1 MNEPKRRGRPRR
13 EDDAQYAVGNAVQE
27 PHIDTVETY
36 PEPEPVPFTETDGK
50 RGEAEER
57 EDTRELLKPS
67 FAEMEKAGDE
77 GIVLVADP
85 AYKPVVPEG
94 WFDIFTAPRSGIP
107 IEMMDSKMNKATV
120 HWKRTRA
127 FANPTH
133 RWEETGFWANEIS
146 GQKIDFVPEF
156 WKYPDRRR

>member
-1 MNEPKRRGRPRR
+1 MEPKRRGRPRR
-13 EDDAQYAVGNAVQE
+13 EDDTQYAVEDVIQK
-27 PHIDTVETY
+27 PHIDSVETFA
-36 PEPEPVPFTETDGK
+36 EPQPVPFVEIDDAQ
-50 RGEAEER
+50 GEIEKR

-67 FAEMEKAGDE
+67 LTEMETARDE
-77 GIVLVADP
+77 KIVFVADP